1 MAFFIF
7 VLCAITVGMVGYGL
21 YLWFTKRRD
30 DDKE

>member
-7 VLCAITVGMVGYGL
+7 VLCLISLGLAGYGVFL
-21 YLWFTKRRD
+21 LLTKP